1 MKHIPENFDLKID
14 KLIPV
19 DEFVEKLLYHPNIGY
34 YTKKIPFGSQGDF
47 ITAPTISNLFSEI
60 VVIWIISC
68 WEKLGKPKNFN
79 FVELGPGD
87 GSFAKVLVDTIK
99 KFPEFNKSTKIYL
112 YEKSDLLKKVQSKK
126 INSLKVKWINNFKLI
141 KKGPIIFFGN
151 EFFDAIPIKQYSF
164 FKKDLYEKYYI
175 ISQKTGL
182 NETYRK
188 ASSNDIS
195 QIKSFKTLK
204 NLKFIEYPKQGFKE
218 LDKIVDKISE
228 LGGGIMLIDYGYL
241 NLVNK
246 STLQTIMKNKKIN
259 MNSLFKNLGRADI
272 TYLVNFTLLKEY
284 FLKKKLKVKNIV
296 SQKFFLEK
304 MGIIQRAKMLEKKMT
319 QKQEEYMSLTLM
331 RLLHKDLMGGL
342 FKVIFAFKNK
352 KNNFLGFK

>member
-1 MKHIPENFDLKID
+1 MKNTPESFNLKID

-19 DEFVEKLLYHPNIGY
+19 DEFVEKVLYHPDIGY
-34 YTKKIPFGSQGDF
+34 YTKKIPFGRQGDF

-60 VVIWIISC
+60 VVIWLISC

-99 KFPEFNKSTKIYL
+99 NFREFNKSTKIYL

-126 INSLKVKWINNFKLI
+126 INSLKVKWINNFKSI

-175 ISQKTGL
+175 INKKSRL
-182 NETYRK
+182 DETYHK
-188 ASSNDIS
+188 ASSKDFS
-195 QIKSFKTLK
+195 EIKSFKTLK

-218 LDKIVDKISE
+218 LDKIVHKISE

-246 STLQTIMKNKKIN
+246 STLQTVMNNKKMNI
-259 MNSLFKNLGRADI
+259 NSLFKNLGRVDI

-304 MGIIQRAKMLEKKMT
+304 MGIIQRAKILEKKMT

-331 RLLHKDLMGGL
+331 RLLHKDLMGDL
-342 FKVIFAFKNK
+342 FKVIFAFKSK
-352 KNNFLGFK
+352 KNNFLGFR

>member
-1 MKHIPENFDLKID
+1 MKYTPERFNFKTD
-14 KLIPV
+14 KLIAV
-19 DEFVEKLLYHPNIGY
+19 DEFVEKVLYHPDNGY
-34 YTKKIPFGSQGDF
+34 YTKKIPFGRQGDF
-47 ITAPTISNLFSEI
+47 VTAPTISNLFSEI
-60 VVIWIISC
+60 VTIWLISC

-87 GSFAKVLVDTIK
+87 GSFSKVLVDTIK
-99 KFPEFNKSTKIYL
+99 NFHEFNKSTKIYL
-112 YEKSDLLKKVQSKK
+112 YEKSNLLKKVQIKK
-126 INSLKVKWINNFKLI
+126 IKNLEVKWINNFKSI

-175 ISQKTGL
+175 INQKAGL

-188 ASSNDIS
+188 ASFKDLSR
-195 QIKSFKTLK
+195 IKSFKTLK
-204 NLKFIEYPKQGFKE
+204 NLKFIEFPKQGFKE

-246 STLQTIMKNKKIN
+246 STLQIVMKNKKIN
-259 MNSLFKNLGRADI
+259 MNNLFKNLGRADI
-272 TYLVNFTLLKEY
+272 TYLVNFSLLKEY
-284 FLKKKLKVKNIV
+284 FLKKKLKVNNIV

-304 MGIIQRAKMLEKKMT
+304 MGIIQRAKILGKKMT
-319 QKQEEYMSLTLM
+319 QRQEEYMSLTLM

-342 FKVIFAFKNK
+342 FKVIFAFKSK